1 MSTDSTSR
9 DPGEARSIHYEVRAT
24 GEVVTLTFQD
34 EGREF
39 SLATDT
45 QSARLMALDIA
56 KAAQHSM
63 DDSETD
69 ENGFVHDGSPK

>member
-1 MSTDSTSR
+1 MNTDFKSKNL
-9 DPGEARSIHYEVRAT
+9 GNAGSIHYEVRVT

-39 SLATDT
+39 SISTDP

-56 KAAQHSM
+56 KAAKHSM
-63 DDSETD
+63 DDSEKGGD
-69 ENGFVHDGSPK
+69 GFVYDVNSQ